1 MIIIIT
7 IIIILIIII
16 IKNSIHGYKKIVTI
30 FEPTH
35 QLFLVLSYGT
45 APGSMPNIALVRWP
59 FLVLQQQQNLGRR
72 CGTSKMHLSPPV
84 A

>member
-7 IIIILIIII
+7 IIIIIIIIII

-35 QLFLVLSYGT
+35 QLFFSF
-45 APGSMPNIALVRWP
+45 II
-59 FLVLQQQQNLGRR
+59 RR
-72 CGTSKMHLSPPV
+72 RAREYAKHCIS
-84 A
+84 